1 YPPNSTLPWS
11 ARSLAGSDTPPTQC
25 YIKARSGPPAL
36 DHHSHSSSDEDDN
49 DNNESVFPPPS
60 SKTAT
65 QPRQIPRQLPT
76 QFYTAVVKEET
87 EPLQPKLQNGGTAST
102 NASIEVPRRRDFYF
116 MSARSLAGSNT
127 PPTQCY
133 IKARSGPPAL
143 DHHSHSSSDEDDY
156 DNNNNKE
163 SVFPPPSSKTATQP
177 RQIPR
182 QVKYGTFV
190 AAASSLPLL
199 GEALR
204 RALEAQPQ
212 LQIKRGNVEG
222 LNPLMFVFALIA
234 NATYTGSILV
244 RNTEWRMIKANMPW
258 LLDAIVCVGLD
269 LFIILQ
275 CIFYKY
281 VKLKKREEYYSD
293 YVEADKPA

>member
-1 YPPNSTLPWS
+1 MQLPTQFYTAVLYTTVTIILALQCVYYNHFRHWWKRSQKEANMVKEETEPLQPKLHNGGTASTNASIEVPRRRDFYFMS

-65 QPRQIPRQLPT
+65 QPRQIPRQVKYGTFVAATANLPRLGEALRRALVA
-76 QFYTAVVKEET
+76 Q
-87 EPLQPKLQNGGTAST
+87 PLQ
-102 NASIEVPRRRDFYF
+102 
-116 MSARSLAGSNT
+116 
-127 PPTQCY
+127 
-133 IKARSGPPAL
+133 
-143 DHHSHSSSDEDDY
+143 
-156 DNNNNKE
+156 
-163 SVFPPPSSKTATQP
+163 
-177 RQIPR
+177 

-212 LQIKRGNVEG
+212 LQG
-222 LNPLMFVFALIA
+222 LNPLMFVFALVA

-244 RNTEWRMIKANMPW
+244 RNSEWRMIKANMPW